1 MPGFPSKGLL
11 AFTAALVM
19 GGNAWGAQTG
29 LEPGNWRLKVS
40 STVNG
45 KPEPEQNT
53 QDCLRADQLKDL
65 GAYFA
70 PDLEGIKGKCTKA
83 QKPTGDATKLAYQMR
98 CTGSGFTLEMDASVS
113 IESSRHFV
121 ADIRMNT
128 TTRKESALVVA
139 KAEGRWDGA
148 CKPEGQKK

>member
-1 MPGFPSKGLL
+1 MGYASTGSAL
-11 AFTAALVM
+11 ALAAVLAA
-19 GGNAWGAQTG
+19 GNAWGAQTG
-29 LEPGNWRLKVS
+29 LEPGNWTLKVT

-53 QDCLRADQLKDL
+53 QDCLRAEQLKDL

-70 PDLEGIKGKCTKA
+70 PDLEGVKAKCTKA

-98 CTGSGFTLEMDASVS
+98 CAGSGFTVEMEAGVS
-113 IESSRHFV
+113 IESARHFV

-128 TTRKESALVVA
+128 KTQKESALVVA
-139 KAEGRWDGA
+139 RAEGRRQGP
-148 CKPEGQKK
+148 CKPDSKK

>member
-1 MPGFPSKGLL
+1 MIRIPSGSML
-11 AFTAALVM
+11 ALASMLIV
-19 GGNAWGAQTG
+19 GNAWGAQPG
-29 LEPGNWRLKVS
+29 LEPGNWKLKVT

-70 PDLEGIKGKCTKA
+70 PDLEGMKAKCTKT
-83 QKPTGDATKLAYQMR
+83 QKPTGDPTKLAYQMR
-98 CTGSGFTLEMDASVS
+98 CTGSGFTLQMEAGVS
-113 IESSRHFV
+113 IESPRHFV

-128 TTRKESALVVA
+128 KTKKDSALVVA
-139 KAEGRWDGA
+139 KAEARWDGA
-148 CKPEGQKK
+148 CKPESQKK

>member
-1 MPGFPSKGLL
+1 MIHIPSRGVL
-11 AFTAALVM
+11 ALVAALIA
-19 GGNAWGAQTG
+19 GNAWGAQAG
-29 LEPGNWRLKVS
+29 LEPGNWKLKVA

-70 PDLEGIKGKCTKA
+70 PDLEGAKAKCTKT
-83 QKPTGDATKLAYQMR
+83 QKPTGDATKLAYRMR
-98 CTGSGFTLEMDASVS
+98 CTGSGFTLEMDAGAS
-113 IESSRHFV
+113 IESARHFV
-121 ADIRMNT
+121 VDIRMH
-128 TTRKESALVVA
+128 TRTRTESALVVA

-148 CKPEGQKK
+148 CKPESKK